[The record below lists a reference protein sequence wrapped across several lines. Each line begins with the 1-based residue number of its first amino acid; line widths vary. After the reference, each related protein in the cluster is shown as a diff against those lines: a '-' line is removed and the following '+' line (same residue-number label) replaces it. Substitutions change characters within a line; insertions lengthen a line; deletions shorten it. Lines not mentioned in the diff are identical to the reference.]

1 MIQIRRMIKDD
12 IDAVDLLEHTS
23 FSEPWPRSAFL
34 EIVDKKDAH
43 YYVAIDSEKE
53 NVCGGCAMFFILDE
67 GDITNVAVF
76 PEYQNQGIATK
87 LLEYA
92 IEDGRKN
99 GLKEFTL
106 EVRVSNVP
114 AIRAYEKVGFEEEGI
129 RPGFYSHPKE
139 DALIMWIRK

>member
-1 MIQIRRMIKDD
+1 MIQIRLMTKED
-12 IDAVDLLEHTS
+12 IETVDLLEHTS

-43 YYVAIDSEKE
+43 YYVAVDSESG
-53 NVCGGCAMFFILDE
+53 NICGGCAMFFILGE

-87 LLEYA
+87 LLEYVIA
-92 IEDGRKN
+92 DGREK

-106 EVRVSNVP
+106 EVRVSNAA

-139 DALIMWIRK
+139 DALIMWIRE